1 MPPLEPSQFDE
12 IMDLHHKS
20 LEFYKKCLKPNN
32 YIPNWILRRLSFR
45 ISKEELYC
53 TIKGISESPSCPI
66 CGSKRKFIN
75 FSKGFAS
82 TCLKREC
89 INKLISTKG
98 TGRTY
103 ESPLKGKTYKEIY
116 GDEPVKCGFKKGE
129 ENIAKDPEIRKKI
142 SEGVIRSYE
151 KNFGE
156 LREVRRKF
164 FIEHPSLGVVHRSKP
179 TIFDDYGNKYR
190 SRLEANFSN
199 LLIENN
205 IPFEYEKP
213 FKMKNGRMK
222 YVDFVIDN
230 KLFIEIS
237 GYAWESWKKDFDAK
251 IKVLRDSLPLDDYII
266 LVLVSDKN
274 LSEIIERQPYM
285 HTVNSFINSY
295 ESKNLLRGIKFYRSI
310 IKFNEEFSKCSL

>member
-151 KNFGE
+151 K
-156 LREVRRKF
+156 
-164 FIEHPSLGVVHRSKP
+164 
-179 TIFDDYGNKYR
+179 
-190 SRLEANFSN
+190 
-199 LLIENN
+199 
-205 IPFEYEKP
+205 P

-251 IKVLRDSLPLDDYII
+251 IKVLRGSLPLDDYII